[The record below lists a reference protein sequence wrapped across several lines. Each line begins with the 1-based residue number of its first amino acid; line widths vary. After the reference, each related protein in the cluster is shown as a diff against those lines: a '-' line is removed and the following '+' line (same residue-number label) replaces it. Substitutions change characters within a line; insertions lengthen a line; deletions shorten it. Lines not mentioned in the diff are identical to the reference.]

1 MKALLTASALLLS
14 ACGSVVATTAVQLAN
29 LSPLTA
35 DPADFAVRVTLP
47 DGLDVAPGTAVL
59 SLKAQ
64 ETPEAAPITEDYTL
78 QRDADVFRVAQADL
92 ASLRALQAK
101 ANAWEAADSE
111 AASGS
116 LGIKLQPCRRG
127 DQLSVDARVSVAIQ
141 IEQGGIFLPLIRNAP
156 LSSVA
161 EQSELDALG
170 PCP

>member
-1 MKALLTASALLLS
+1 MKALLTASALFLS

-35 DPADFAVRVTLP
+35 DPANFAVRVTLP
-47 DGLDVAPGTAVL
+47 DGLDVAPGTAIL
-59 SLKAQ
+59 LLTAQ
-64 ETPEAAPITEDYTL
+64 QTPDTAPVTEEYTL
-78 QRDADVFRVAQADL
+78 QRDANVFRVAQADL

-101 ANAWEAADSE
+101 ANAWETADRDAS
-111 AASGS
+111 SGS
-116 LGIKLQPCRRG
+116 LSVSLLPCRRS
-127 DQLSVDARVSVAIQ
+127 DELSVDARVSVAIQ

-161 EQSELDALG
+161 EQSDLNALG